1 MVVYTMDLTHLIT
14 FLLLLPFGASVNL
27 PAKERCFQCKF
38 LVETFKIGMD
48 LTKKAH
54 FAGGNTDWEE
64 RKLGKFAT
72 SETRFIEVL
81 ESTCK
86 KELLTESTE
95 YEFIKD
101 IKHKCHTLVEKH
113 EELLEDWF
121 LHKQEK
127 ESDLMNYFCL
137 SELRSCCPSGH
148 FGVACEPC
156 PAVSK
161 NLSPCFGRG
170 QCDGEGIR
178 DGTGKCKC
186 DHGYVGSMCSNCD
199 AHFYPVYQND
209 TAIECAEC
217 FDGCGGGCTA
227 AGPKGC
233 RSCRTGYIWD
243 AEEGCKDIDECL
255 ETGKCTKDKEFCV
268 NSIGSYRCECENGY
282 RRNKDQEC
290 EIDIEAKGNQDWISA
305 ENLLKFVS
313 YSGLFAIGLFI
324 FYVVPNPKYFI
335 MLIIAIAATF
345 LIEYYYP
352 KETEEDFN
360 NDLI

>member
-1 MVVYTMDLTHLIT
+1 MDLTHLIT
-14 FLLLLPFGASVNL
+14 FLLLLPFGASVSL

-86 KELLTESTE
+86 KELLPDSTE

-121 LHKQEK
+121 LRKQEK

-148 FGVACEPC
+148 F
-156 PAVSK
+156 
-161 NLSPCFGRG
+161 
-170 QCDGEGIR
+170 GIR

-209 TAIECAEC
+209 TAIECAE
-217 FDGCGGGCTA
+217 
-227 AGPKGC
+227 
-233 RSCRTGYIWD
+233 
-243 AEEGCKDIDECL
+243 EGCKDIDECL

-268 NSIGSYRCECENGY
+268 NSIGSYHCECEDGY

-290 EIDIEAKGNQDWISA
+290 EIDIEAQKSSNNTNEENEKESA
-305 ENLLKFVS
+305 AVPSVDSET
-313 YSGLFAIGLFI
+313 IG
-324 FYVVPNPKYFI
+324 
-335 MLIIAIAATF
+335 AAHSE
-345 LIEYYYP
+345 L
-352 KETEEDFN
+352 
-360 NDLI
+360 